1 MEMEGFN
8 IVPEE
13 KHAQWKEGAEQA
25 ANMMVMQPYPG
36 YEGQYFTM
44 PARNVLPKPFQKP
57 HPPMWLACSRRDSIL
72 RAARY
77 GMGALIF
84 GFVEPD
90 QAKQWVKEYYDV
102 IKSEECV
109 PLGHT
114 VNPNLAAVSGFSI
127 HQDEAE
133 AERRGLPGFRYFGYS
148 LAHFTNFGEHT
159 PSVTGVAAQ
168 FDEVY
173 DSLPDNAGRGGIGTP
188 AQVEQHLRG
197 YEDIGLDQIIFVQQ
211 VGRNQLEHICESL
224 ELFGKSLLPAF
235 KEREEKRHKA
245 KMAELAPYIE
255 AALARKV
262 RMPDLPRDQIPSV
275 KAAGKRRIESGE
287 VDPSGGAF
295 VDKTRGGSIP
305 IPHADPRSTKQV

>member
-1 MEMEGFN
+1 
-8 IVPEE
+8 
-13 KHAQWKEGAEQA
+13 
-25 ANMMVMQPYPG
+25 MMVMQPYPG
-36 YEGQYFTM
+36 YQGQYFKM
-44 PARNVLPKPFQKP
+44 PTRNVLPKPFQKP

-90 QAKQWVKEYYDV
+90 QAKEWVREYYDV

-159 PSVTGVAAQ
+159 PTVTRLAEQ

-188 AQVEQHLRG
+188 DQVEAHLKS

-211 VGRNQLEHICESL
+211 VGRNQHEHICEAL
-224 ELFGKSLLPAF
+224 ELFGKELLPAF
-235 KEREEKRHKA
+235 KEREEARQKQKQ
-245 KMAELAPYIE
+245 AELAPYIE
-255 AALARKV
+255 AAIARKH
-262 RMPDLPRDQIPSV
+262 RMAEVPRDQIPTV

-287 VDPSGGAF
+287 VDQSGGAF
-295 VDKTRGGSIP
+295 VDKTRGGAIP
-305 IPHADPRSTKQV
+305 IPHADPRAARAGDD